1 MPAPHHLCP
10 YLGLV
15 SDSESVLS
23 SASSEHRCFATLDP
37 QAIALEY
44 QQHYCLTDAH
54 AQCPLFQRAQP
65 QAAGSRRTRFDPAV
79 VAPLEAMQDV
89 AAAGPEARPLS
100 WLDRIIVGVAVA
112 AVLFAIGY
120 FGALFLN
127 GSGNNQRA
135 ALPPTGT
142 PTAAATVTP
151 TRASTPRATAAAA
164 ATPALRAPPTPP
176 PNGRLFSLLAG
187 AEGAGWV
194 VSNERPG

>member
-1 MPAPHHLCP
+1 
-10 YLGLV
+10 
-15 SDSESVLS
+15 
-23 SASSEHRCFATLDP
+23 
-37 QAIALEY
+37 
-44 QQHYCLTDAH
+44 
-54 AQCPLFQRAQP
+54 LFQRAQP

-135 ALPPTGT
+135 ALPPTGRSCR
-142 PTAAATVTP
+142 PAP
-151 TRASTPRATAAAA
+151 KPSMRRST
-164 ATPALRAPPTPP
+164 
-176 PNGRLFSLLAG
+176 
-187 AEGAGWV
+187 
-194 VSNERPG
+194 